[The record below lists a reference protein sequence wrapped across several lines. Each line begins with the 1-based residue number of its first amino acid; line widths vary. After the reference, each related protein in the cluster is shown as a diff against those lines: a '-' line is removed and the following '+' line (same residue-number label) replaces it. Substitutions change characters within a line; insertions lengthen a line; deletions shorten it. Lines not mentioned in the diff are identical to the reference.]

1 MRCTAAGQ
9 PHGVLSC
16 SCFQETNWWLQRG
29 RGGTGG
35 IERQKGPG
43 GGFRLPMHVPGVGAI
58 QRCMGTTSP
67 SHSASLMTHVA
78 RGFPSKHTCKAPLPV
93 PKQGGGL
100 LDAASG
106 LCFFFHL
113 AFGTKPGPEIF
124 LSVTVAFTVPSWR
137 KQGPRSTCHLA
148 LYPGGCAAL
157 LSFLQKP
164 VVPTRLLWMGMSAK
178 RAAAS
183 LWERAMDQPLTKKI
197 SCRQM
202 PALWELLH
210 SYEYEFILGI
220 PTFSGKDGGVKGGPW
235 MENTPPMSWSCKQN
249 FSFQNQA
256 KK

>member
-43 GGFRLPMHVPGVGAI
+43 GGFRLPMHVPEVGAI

-137 KQGPRSTCHLA
+137 KQGPPATW
-148 LYPGGCAAL
+148 LYTLVGVQPCWVFSKNL
-157 LSFLQKP
+157 LFLQECYGWACLQ
-164 VVPTRLLWMGMSAK
+164 RELLLRCEREPWI
-178 RAAAS
+178 S
-183 LWERAMDQPLTKKI
+183 LWPRKSAAGRCLHCE
-197 SCRQM
+197 SCSTVM
-202 PALWELLH
+202 NMNLFWESQH
-210 SYEYEFILGI
+210 FLG
-220 PTFSGKDGGVKGGPW
+220 K
-235 MENTPPMSWSCKQN
+235 MEE
-249 FSFQNQA
+249 
-256 KK
+256 

>member
-106 LCFFFHL
+106 LCFFFFTWLSEQSLAQRSSLVWLWHSPSPAEGSKVHL
-113 AFGTKPGPEIF
+113 PPGFIPWWVCSPAEF
-124 LSVTVAFTVPSWR
+124 SP
-137 KQGPRSTCHLA
+137 KTCCSYKSAMDGHVCKESCCFA
-148 LYPGGCAAL
+148 VRESHGSA
-157 LSFLQKP
+157 SDQENQLQADACI
-164 VVPTRLLWMGMSAK
+164 V
-178 RAAAS
+178 RAAPQLWIWIYS
-183 LWERAMDQPLTKKI
+183 GNPNIFWERWRSKG
-197 SCRQM
+197 R
-202 PALWELLH
+202 ALD
-210 SYEYEFILGI
+210 
-220 PTFSGKDGGVKGGPW
+220 GKYSSNVLKL
-235 MENTPPMSWSCKQN
+235 
-249 FSFQNQA
+249 
-256 KK
+256 